1 MIRRREFITLLGGAA
16 AATWPLAARAQQ
28 GTVPVI
34 GFLGAG
40 SAGGSPQTVRIIRE
54 TLTEAGF
61 IEGRNISVEYRWA
74 EGQYGRLPELAA
86 DFVRRKVAVIIAI
99 PGPAARAA
107 RAATAIIP
115 IVFMIDDDPVKLDLV
130 ESLARPGG
138 NATGVNFFI
147 AELGGKQLG
156 LVREL
161 LPQAACIG
169 LLVNPHNANAQ
180 SVIGN
185 VKAAASTSG
194 VEIQVVQARDS
205 REIEAAFAAL
215 ARDRVDALVVGADP
229 FFYSRRVQLATQ
241 AARHAIPAVYSVR
254 ECADVGGLMT
264 YGTSLTEVHRQ
275 IGGYVGRILKGAKP
289 ADLPVVQSTKFELV
303 INLATAR
310 ALGLEVPATLLARA
324 DEVIE

>member
-1 MIRRREFITLLGGAA
+1 MIGRRDFITMLGGAA
-16 AATWPLAARAQQ
+16 AAWPLAARAQQ

-40 SAGGSPQTVRIIRE
+40 SARGSPQTVRIIRE

-107 RAATAIIP
+107 RAATATIP

-130 ESLARPGG
+130 ESFARPGG

-161 LPQAACIG
+161 LPQAARIG
-169 LLVNPHNANAQ
+169 LLVNPGNANAQ

-229 FFYSRRVQLATQ
+229 FFYSRRVQLATRRRAMQ
-241 AARHAIPAVYSVR
+241 FPPSIACANARTS
-254 ECADVGGLMT
+254 GG
-264 YGTSLTEVHRQ
+264 
-275 IGGYVGRILKGAKP
+275 
-289 ADLPVVQSTKFELV
+289 
-303 INLATAR
+303 
-310 ALGLEVPATLLARA
+310 
-324 DEVIE
+324 